1 MCAAPAA
8 AALPLD
14 APREEVEVAFSEPR
28 RWGMSFPMPKVTRTG
43 KAVLSPDSSLYLINP
58 CPPARV
64 LPKHH
69 DFVDEHGN
77 KYYNSKTAKLQEWA
91 QSESMQ
97 AKIGAWKEEG
107 DMLFFV
113 KQSKEARGRAG
124 FVLPVEGTLEL
135 FAADT
140 GATVL
145 TAIVAVGDA
154 AAQNYKARAV
164 RWMLVRGMLH
174 G

>member
-1 MCAAPAA
+1 MCAA
-8 AALPLD
+8 LLD
-14 APREEVEVAFSEPR
+14 RARE
-28 RWGMSFPMPKVTRTG
+28 KVTRTG

-69 DFVDEHGN
+69 DFLDEHGN
-77 KYYNSKTAKLQEWA
+77 DDDNAFKTAKLQEWA

-97 AKIGAWKEEG
+97 AKIGAWKAEG
-107 DMLFFV
+107 DTLFFV

-124 FVLPVEGTLEL
+124 FVLLVEETLQL
-135 FAADT
+135 FADT
-140 GATVL
+140 DANSPSF

-154 AAQNYKARAV
+154 AALNYKARAV
-164 RWMLVRGMLH
+164 RWMLVRGLQE
-174 G
+174 GVKG

>member
-1 MCAAPAA
+1 MCAV
-8 AALPLD
+8 PLD
-14 APREEVEVAFSEPR
+14 RARE
-28 RWGMSFPMPKVTRTG
+28 KVTRTG

-77 KYYNSKTAKLQEWA
+77 YYYNAFKTAKLQEWA

-97 AKIGAWKEEG
+97 TKIGAWRAEG
-107 DMLFFV
+107 DTLFFV

-124 FVLPVEGTLEL
+124 FVLPVEGTLQL
-135 FAADT
+135 FADT
-140 GATVL
+140 DNNRTAL
-145 TAIVAVGDA
+145 AAIVAVGDA
-154 AAQNYKARAV
+154 AALNCKAHAV
-164 RWMLVRGMLH
+164 RWMLV
-174 G
+174 

>member
-1 MCAAPAA
+1 MCAAPLDR
-8 AALPLD
+8 AL
-14 APREEVEVAFSEPR
+14 E
-28 RWGMSFPMPKVTRTG
+28 KVTRTG

-69 DFVDEHGN
+69 DFVDENGN
-77 KYYNSKTAKLQEWA
+77 KYYNALKTAKLQEWA

-97 AKIGAWKEEG
+97 AKIGAWRAEG
-107 DMLFFV
+107 DTLFFV

-124 FVLPVEGTLEL
+124 FVLPVEGTLQL

-140 GATVL
+140 GATGL
-145 TAIVAVGDA
+145 AAIVAVGDA
-154 AAQNYKARAV
+154 AALNYKARAV
-164 RWMLVRGMLH
+164 RWMLVRGLQQ